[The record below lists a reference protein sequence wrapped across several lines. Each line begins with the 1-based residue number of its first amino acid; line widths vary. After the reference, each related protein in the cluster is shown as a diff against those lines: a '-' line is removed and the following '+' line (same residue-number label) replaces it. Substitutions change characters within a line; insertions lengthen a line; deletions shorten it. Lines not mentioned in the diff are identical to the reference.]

1 MNLYTEAIHMKIY
14 QNILNYFLYIVKNK
28 AYLGK

>member
-1 MNLYTEAIHMKIY
+1 MNLYTESIHMKIY
-14 QNILNYFLYIVKNK
+14 QNILNYLLIIVKNK